1 MSDITA
7 QCLKTLQRVAKGAS
21 DPLYPLEK
29 VMNYIFRK
37 ENFKQLGTYDIIA
50 TYLNKK
56 HQTPLKLS

>member
-29 VMNYIFRK
+29 GHELHI
-37 ENFKQLGTYDIIA
+37 
-50 TYLNKK
+50 
-56 HQTPLKLS
+56 

>member
-29 VMNYIFRK
+29 VMNYVFRK
-37 ENFKQLGTYDIIA
+37 ENFKQLW
-50 TYLNKK
+50 NKVT
-56 HQTPLKLS
+56 Q